1 MCRREFCSTTR
12 AARGRCMFLALTNA
26 RAYTAHSLRSVATHE
41 LTAGLL
47 RDLLVFALGHRQG
60 ANSSKITRSAHRQ
73 VETTGPARSA
83 TTSITHFGPSAT
95 SATHRSRPLAPLTEA
110 AQRRL
115 GMVAAVATVGSLPAV
130 SSRSLSTR
138 LILCSSSSSSS
149 SSSSATGTTSR
160 IAGLTDG
167 DLVVPSPVAGRAGVI
182 VPVTGIAAV

>member
-1 MCRREFCSTTR
+1 M
-12 AARGRCMFLALTNA
+12 
-26 RAYTAHSLRSVATHE
+26 
-41 LTAGLL
+41 
-47 RDLLVFALGHRQG
+47 
-60 ANSSKITRSAHRQ
+60 
-73 VETTGPARSA
+73 
-83 TTSITHFGPSAT
+83 
-95 SATHRSRPLAPLTEA
+95 APLTEA

-167 DLVVPSPVAGRAGVI
+167 DLVVPSPAGRAGVI
-182 VPVTGIAAV
+182 VPVTGIAAVET